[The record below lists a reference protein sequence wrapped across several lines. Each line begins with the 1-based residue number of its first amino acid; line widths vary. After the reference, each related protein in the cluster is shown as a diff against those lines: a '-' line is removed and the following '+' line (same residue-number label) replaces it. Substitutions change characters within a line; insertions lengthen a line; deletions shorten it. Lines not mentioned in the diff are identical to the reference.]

1 MPPRSTP
8 LTRARAEEKTQR
20 EAKRKHRQMCR
31 TCTQFT
37 GSRARWCTEGWAI
50 EQEIRAAQAQV
61 KREEVADPAGPG
73 LW

>member
-31 TCTQFT
+31 TCTRFRHD
-37 GSRARWCTEGWAI
+37 RARFCDDGWAI
-50 EQEIRAAQAQV
+50 EQAIRAA
-61 KREEVADPAGPG
+61 ETEVARLAAAEPAPAG